1 MIALTSSQ
9 IATLTAAGNSAHD
22 WQQVRVSEQFD
33 ASAIRGCRFEGVVEI
48 EEGVT
53 LANSTICNY
62 HICRG
67 TTICDTMRLEC
78 RHSSSFGNGTR
89 VATVNENGGRTVT
102 IYNNLTAQVAYI
114 AAMYRH
120 RADIVAA
127 ITRHAEQYAAAEHKN
142 IGTIGNN
149 CTIIGARFIREVN
162 MANNVVVEGASLLE
176 DATLLEGAYV
186 GIDVKRC

>member
-33 ASAIRGCRFEGVVEI
+33 ASAIRGCRFKGVVEI

-53 LANSTICNY
+53 LINSTICNY
-62 HICRG
+62 HICSG
-67 TTICDTMRLEC
+67 TTICDTLRLEC

-89 VATVNENGGRTVT
+89 VATVNENGGRMVT
-102 IYNNLTAQVAYI
+102 IYNDLTAQIAYI

-120 RADIVAA
+120 RTDIVAA

-142 IGTIGNN
+142 IGTIG
-149 CTIIGARFIREVN
+149 C
-162 MANNVVVEGASLLE
+162 
-176 DATLLEGAYV
+176 
-186 GIDVKRC
+186 